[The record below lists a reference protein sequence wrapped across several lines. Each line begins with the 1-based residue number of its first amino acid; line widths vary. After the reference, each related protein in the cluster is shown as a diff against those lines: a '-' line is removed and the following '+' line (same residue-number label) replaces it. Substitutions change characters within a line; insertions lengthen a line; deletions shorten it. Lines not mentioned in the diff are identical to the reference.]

1 MLPFFYC
8 KQIDIFILLNCM
20 KILTTSSVQTIKFI
34 PRESVSSV
42 ILTLT
47 DKNTRTPFTVSV
59 GVVNSNGYMSLTGS
73 FNLTEG
79 TNYSM
84 EVSTFVHDFEN
95 RVILDG
101 GSLESLGCITEPTLK
116 EVIYRDAI
124 FCTDQTDYEKFDVH
138 KDEYVTEDTFDN
150 EFIVL

>member
-1 MLPFFYC
+1 
-8 KQIDIFILLNCM
+8 M

-34 PRESVSSV
+34 PREPASSV
-42 ILTLT
+42 TLTLIN
-47 DKNTRTPFTVSV
+47 KNTRTPFTVSV
-59 GVVNSNGYMSLTGS
+59 GVVNSDGYMSLTGS
-73 FNLTEG
+73 FSLVEG

-84 EVSTFVHDFEN
+84 EVTNSSND
-95 RVILDG
+95 
-101 GSLESLGCITEPTLK
+101 
-116 EVIYRDAI
+116 VIYRDTI